1 MTKLKLVFL
10 LTVLLS
16 SCNFNKEF
24 NKNRNSSTAR
34 TAEQK
39 KNDLSGYND
48 LSRILE
54 NKKLVAVTDYGPT
67 SYFVYHGEP
76 MGYQYDFLKRFT
88 EYLGVDLDLR
98 LEENLL
104 TSMELLENGEI
115 DLIAMGLT
123 VTNKRKKYF
132 EFTDP
137 ILYTRQVLVQRKP
150 EGFEKM
156 RTLDE
161 IESHLIRNT
170 LFLAGKTIYV
180 KQGTIYKNQ
189 LSAIANNIGDSINII
204 EDDRWTDK
212 LIDAVSDGEIDYT
225 IADEHIALVNAREHR
240 NIDVKTPISFPQKIS
255 WAAQKGQ
262 TELVDTINYW
272 LSEYKKKLEFRL
284 LYNKY
289 FLNRRSKRIASSTYN
304 SYSGSM
310 LSPYD
315 KYLKKHASI
324 IGWDWRL
331 IASLMYQESE
341 FKMNAQSWVGAYG
354 LMQLMPTV
362 MEIYGIDST
371 ANAEKQIVAGIKHLK
386 FQLSLVPDEV
396 TDSIQRIKF
405 ALAGYNSG
413 MGHILDAR
421 RLAEKYGE
429 NPNVWDNNV
438 DEFVLKLSN
447 SKYYHDPVVKY
458 GYMRGEE
465 TFNLVSQVIYRY
477 KQYQKM
483 IKK

>member
-1 MTKLKLVFL
+1 MNKFKVLLL
-10 LTVLLS
+10 LTVLLG
-16 SCNFNKEF
+16 SCNFSKDIN
-24 NKNRNSSTAR
+24 NNRNSSG
-34 TAEQK
+34 K
-39 KNDLSGYND
+39 KAGEHSNNYSSTENDLAK
-48 LSRILE
+48 ILKT
-54 NKKLVAVTDYGPT
+54 KKLVAVTDYGPT

-88 EYLGVDLDLR
+88 EYLGVELDLR

-104 TSMELLENGEI
+104 TSMEMLENGEI

-150 EGFEKM
+150 EGFENM

-189 LSAIANNIGDSINII
+189 LTAIANNIGDSINII
-204 EDDRWTDK
+204 EDERWTDK

-240 NIDVKTPISFPQKIS
+240 NIDVKTPVSFPQKVS

-272 LSEYKKKLEFRL
+272 LSNYKKKLEFRL

-289 FLNRRSKRIASSTYN
+289 FLNKRSARIAKSNYN

-315 KYLKKHASI
+315 EYLKKYSSI
-324 IGWDWRL
+324 VGWDWRL

-341 FKMNAQSWVGAYG
+341 FKMNAKSWVGAYG
-354 LMQLMPTV
+354 LMQLMPSV
-362 MEIYGIDST
+362 MEIYGIDTT
-371 ANAEKQIVAGIKHLK
+371 ASAEQQIEAGIKHIK
-386 FQLSLVPDEV
+386 YQLSMVPEDV
-396 TDSIQRIKF
+396 SDSIQRIKF

-421 RLAEKYGE
+421 RLAEKYGK
-429 NPNVWDNNV
+429 NPNLWDDNV
-438 DEFVLKLSN
+438 DDFVLKLSN
-447 SKYYHDPVVKY
+447 SKYYHDPVVEY

-465 TFNLVSQVIYRY
+465 TYNLVSEVIDRY
-477 KQYQKM
+477 NQYKKL
-483 IKK
+483 IKN

>member
-1 MTKLKLVFL
+1 MNKFKLVIL
-10 LTVLLS
+10 LTALLS
-16 SCNFNKEF
+16 SCNFSKDIN
-24 NKNRNSSTAR
+24 NNRNSSSNKAGQNKNYLT
-34 TAEQK
+34 TE
-39 KNDLSGYND
+39 NDLAKV
-48 LSRILE
+48 LE

-88 EYLGVDLDLR
+88 EYLGVELDLR

-104 TSMELLENGEI
+104 TSIEMLENGEI

-204 EDDRWTDK
+204 EDERWTDK

-240 NIDVKTPISFPQKIS
+240 NIDVKTPVSFPQKVS

-272 LSEYKKKLEFRL
+272 LSNYKKKLEFRL

-289 FLNRRSKRIASSTYN
+289 FLNKRSTRIAKSTYN
-304 SYSGSM
+304 SYSGGM

-315 KYLKKHASI
+315 EYLKKYSSI
-324 IGWDWRL
+324 VGWDWRL

-341 FKMNAQSWVGAYG
+341 FKINAKSWVGAYG
-354 LMQLMPTV
+354 LMQLMPSV
-362 MEIYGIDST
+362 MEIYGLDTT
-371 ANAEKQIVAGIKHLK
+371 ANAEQQIKAGIKHIK
-386 FQLSLVPDEV
+386 YQLSLVPEEV
-396 TDSIQRIKF
+396 SDSIQRIKF

-421 RLAEKYGE
+421 RLAEKYGK
-429 NPNVWDNNV
+429 NPNMWDDNV
-438 DEFVLKLSN
+438 DDFVLKLSN
-447 SKYYHDPVVKY
+447 SKYYHDPVVEY

-465 TFNLVSQVIYRY
+465 TYNLVSEVIDRY
-477 KQYQKM
+477 NQYKKL
-483 IKK
+483 IKN